1 MSDDKKSGF
10 RKLISIII
18 ILGFIGLFIIYVVV
32 PSMFVVDEKSYTGE
46 FVKANKIYM
55 PDGYIKLVLYFN
67 ETESLSFVI
76 FDDWNAEHSV
86 QLSNNIVEGDMITIN
101 YTENESFGIKELV
114 EIILV

>member
-32 PSMFVVDEKSYTGE
+32 PSMFPVDEKSYTGE
-46 FVKANKIYM
+46 YVKAGKVYM
-55 PDGYIKLVLYFN
+55 PDNNIKLVIYFN
-67 ETESLSFVI
+67 ESDTLTYVI
-76 FDDWNAEHSV
+76 FDDWKAEHSV
-86 QLSNNIVEGDMITIN
+86 QLANNIIEGDMITIH

-114 EIILV
+114 EIIGD